1 MEVCVLGAGV
11 VGVTT
16 AWFLHNA
23 GFDVTVIER
32 QPAAALETS
41 FANGG
46 QISVS
51 HAEPWANPG
60 TPEKILKWIGREDA
74 PLLFRLRADVGQW
87 CWGWQFLQECVHSRA
102 RHNLIQ
108 LLNLGT
114 FSRSALQALR
124 SETGITY
131 DHLTK
136 GILHF
141 YTSQREFKAAI
152 KSTKIMQDF
161 GCDRQ
166 VVTAEDAVR
175 IEPALKTV
183 QDRIVGATY
192 TDADE
197 SGDAH
202 RFTQNLARLCE
213 QRGVKFLWNTQ
224 VHLLE
229 TLGEKVDGLQISQA
243 DGSRATLNPDAC
255 VVCLGSY
262 SRQLVKPLG
271 INLKI
276 YPVKGYSATFPV
288 ECEDLAYT
296 TSLTDDEYKVVF
308 SRLGNRL
315 RVAGT
320 AELNGYGLAL
330 NAARCNAI
338 VDRVMELFP
347 GATNPKLA
355 KFWTGLRPSTPSN
368 VPYIGKTRYS
378 NLFVN
383 TGHGTLGWTH
393 ACGSGKAIAN
403 IISGKKPEVNFQFT
417 QTL

>member
-11 VGVTT
+11 VGTTT
-16 AWFLHNA
+16 AWFLQNA
-23 GFDVTVIER
+23 GYQVTVIER
-32 QPAAALETS
+32 RSAAALETS

-51 HAEPWANPG
+51 HAEPWANPS

-74 PLLFRLRADVGQW
+74 PLLFRLRADTSQW
-87 CWGWQFLQECVHSRA
+87 CWGLRFLQECVPARA

-124 SETGITY
+124 AETDIAY
-131 DHLTK
+131 DCLTL

-152 KSTKIMQDF
+152 QATQLMQDF
-161 GCDRQ
+161 GCDRR
-166 VVTAEDAVR
+166 VITAEEAVQM
-175 IEPALKTV
+175 EPALKTV
-183 QDRIVGATY
+183 QDKIVGATY
-192 TDADE
+192 TSADE

-202 RFTQNLARLCE
+202 KFTQNLAQLC
-213 QRGVKFLWNTQ
+213 QAQGVKFLWDTQ
-224 VHLLE
+224 VHMLE
-229 TLGEKVDGLQISQA
+229 ASGGKVDSLQISRA
-243 DGSRATLNPDAC
+243 DGYRETIKPDVC

-262 SRQLVKPLG
+262 SPQLVKPLG
-271 INLKI
+271 INLHI

-288 ECEDLAYT
+288 EREDLAYS
-296 TSLTDDEYKVVF
+296 TSLTDDEYKLVF
-308 SRLGNRL
+308 SRLGDRL

-330 NAARCNAI
+330 NAARCEAI

-368 VPYIGKTRYS
+368 LPYIGKTRYA
-378 NLFVN
+378 NLFLN

-393 ACGSGKAIAN
+393 SCGSAKAIAD
-403 IISGKKPEVNFQFT
+403 IIAGKKPEVDFAFT
-417 QTL
+417 QAL